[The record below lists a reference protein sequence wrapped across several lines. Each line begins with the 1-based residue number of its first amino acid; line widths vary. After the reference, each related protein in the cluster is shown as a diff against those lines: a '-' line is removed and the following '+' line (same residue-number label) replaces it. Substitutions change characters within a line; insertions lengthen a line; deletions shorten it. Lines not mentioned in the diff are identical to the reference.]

1 MDFHDIFVD
10 ISKIILWLKTKYFRQ
25 DALANKREQPEPPP
39 FIGRNTKKAFQGLKE
54 SVRQYP

>member
-25 DALANKREQPEPPP
+25 DALANKKGAARAAP
-39 FIGRNTKKAFQGLKE
+39 FYWKKYKKSFPG
-54 SVRQYP
+54 S